1 MKLIDPEFL
10 NFKYTFK
17 KILIQSIQYQK
28 IKDPMKK
35 VLVILC
41 LFCGVIFW
49 TAQSL
54 GYDKVIRLLQQPF
67 QTSAEDKRLQDWII
81 YEKFLLNM
89 EIPKLEPYP
98 KGDISKN
105 HLDQILLV
113 LVKNTPKVIS
123 SNNNNIET
131 LNSLNF
137 ISPEFQ
143 EIIALEIE
151 ALNTQNQLMQENI
164 VDYYK
169 KHKTTQSYLQEPV
182 LKLTAKSQYLLQQS
196 ELENLNYLKVLSF
209 KNDRRLKNL
218 NADALQDWIY
228 YLEFEHQQNPKDPVW
243 DTMKILKEMGNR
255 TSSDDQILLKNY
267 QNQKFKT
274 DHYQK
279 IQQLNILAIQSNLN
293 LFSDFSKPQNIQQA
307 SEQLKKLNHLVKTN
321 DFTDS
326 MEISNKIE
334 ELTKQGHQEMI
345 LGLEKSFI

>member
-1 MKLIDPEFL
+1 
-10 NFKYTFK
+10 
-17 KILIQSIQYQK
+17 
-28 IKDPMKK
+28 MKK

-54 GYDKVIRLLQQPF
+54 GYDKIISLLRQPF

-89 EIPKLEPYP
+89 EIPDLDPYP
-98 KGDISKN
+98 KVDISKN
-105 HLDQILLV
+105 YLDQMLLV
-113 LVKNTPKVIS
+113 IIKNTPKVIS

-143 EIIALEIE
+143 EIVALEIE

-196 ELENLNYLKVLSF
+196 ELKNLNYLKVLSF

-218 NADALQDWIY
+218 NADTLQDWIY

-255 TSSDDQILLKNY
+255 SSSDDQILLKNY

-307 SEQLKKLNHLVKTN
+307 SEQLKKLNELLKTN
-321 DFTDS
+321 DFKDA

-334 ELTKQGHQEMI
+334 ELTQQIHQEMI
-345 LGLEKSFI
+345 LGLEKGFI

>member
-1 MKLIDPEFL
+1 
-10 NFKYTFK
+10 
-17 KILIQSIQYQK
+17 
-28 IKDPMKK
+28 MKK

-54 GYDKVIRLLQQPF
+54 GYDKIISLLQQPF
-67 QTSAEDKRLQDWII
+67 QTSAEEKRLQDWII

-89 EIPKLEPYP
+89 EIPDLDPYP
-98 KGDISKN
+98 KGDISKKY
-105 HLDQILLV
+105 LDQMLLV
-113 LVKNTPKVIS
+113 IIKNTPKVIS

-143 EIIALEIE
+143 EIVALEIE

-169 KHKTTQSYLQEPV
+169 NHKTTQSYLQEPV

-196 ELENLNYLKVLSF
+196 ELKNLNYLKVLSF
-209 KNDRRLKNL
+209 KNDRRLKNM
-218 NADALQDWIY
+218 NPDELQDWIY
-228 YLEFEHQQNPKDPVW
+228 YLEFEHQQNPRDPVW

-255 TSSDDQILLKNY
+255 SSSDDQLLLKKY
-267 QNQKFKT
+267 QNQNFKT
-274 DHYQK
+274 DRYQK

-307 SEQLKKLNHLVKTN
+307 SEQLKKLNQLLKTN
-321 DFTDS
+321 DFNNG

-334 ELTKQGHQEMI
+334 ELTQKAHQEMI
-345 LGLEKSFI
+345 LNLEKHFL